1 MNRDCNCDCN
11 EIQVKGLSVYHD
23 TNKVGPY
30 LALYLASQTLEIL
43 KYIGKTAKMSKTT
56 QNCEIIFF
64 WIAANKVIKV
74 RQSYNAIPNT

>member
-1 MNRDCNCDCN
+1 MNCDCNCDCN
-11 EIQVKGLSVYHD
+11 EIQGGPVSLPRHK
-23 TNKVGPY
+23 KVGPY
-30 LALYLASQTLEIL
+30 LDLYLASQTLYIL